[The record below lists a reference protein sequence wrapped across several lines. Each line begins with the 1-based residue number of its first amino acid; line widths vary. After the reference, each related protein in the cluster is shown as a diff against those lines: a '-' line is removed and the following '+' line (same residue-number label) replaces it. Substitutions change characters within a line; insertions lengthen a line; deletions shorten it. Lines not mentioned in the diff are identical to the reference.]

1 MNPHLATPVSHHGVA
16 VEDAA
21 IVVLA
26 VHGRGQSAQYMA
38 ALAERVGL
46 DGVAWVLPNA
56 SDNTWYPE
64 GFLRPHEENQ
74 PRLGQALEA
83 VGSHFGELSGGPTPV
98 VLFGFSQGACLLSE
112 YLLTEQ
118 PRCAGAILHT
128 GGYLGP
134 DEREWPD
141 RGGVL
146 ADLPVLMAT
155 AEKDEWVPLHRVE
168 ATARAFAMLGAR
180 VECDIYDD
188 TEHHVNDNAVTR
200 IRKFLRRRVIACQAS
215 V

>member
-1 MNPHLATPVSHHGVA
+1 MNPHLATSISQHGVA

-21 IVVLA
+21 VVVLA
-26 VHGRGQSAQYMA
+26 VHGRGQSARYMTA
-38 ALAERVGL
+38 IAERVGL

-56 SDNTWYPE
+56 ADNTWYPE
-64 GFLRPHEENQ
+64 GFLRPHEDNQ

-83 VGSHFGELSGGPTPV
+83 VRTHSAKLSEGTAPV

-112 YLLTEQ
+112 FLLTEQ
-118 PRCAGAILHT
+118 PYCGGAILHT

-141 RGGVL
+141 RTGAL
-146 ADLPVLMAT
+146 TDLPVLMAT
-155 AEKDEWVPLHRVE
+155 AEKDEWVPLARVE
-168 ATARAFAMLGAR
+168 ATARSLSMLGAR

-188 TEHHVNDNAVTR
+188 TEHHVNGNAITR
-200 IRKFLRRRVIACQAS
+200 IRKFLRRRVR
-215 V
+215 